1 MKNYKTKLDAMRRLL
16 DNIEFHT
23 NYNHPTEAA
32 EMLKQLMDKV
42 NAIQTEVES
51 DE

>member
-1 MKNYKTKLDAMRRLL
+1 MKNYKTQLEAMRQMLN
-16 DNIEFHT
+16 NIEFHL

-32 EMLKQLMDKV
+32 PMLDDLMDRANTLK
-42 NAIQTEVES
+42 TEVES